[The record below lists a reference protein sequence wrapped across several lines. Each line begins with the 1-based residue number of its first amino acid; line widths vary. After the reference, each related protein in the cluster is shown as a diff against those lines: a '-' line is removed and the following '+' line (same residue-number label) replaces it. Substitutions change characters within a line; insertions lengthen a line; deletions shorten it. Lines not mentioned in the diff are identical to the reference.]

1 MVSTI
6 TRCPCLNSSI
16 KILLNECWK
25 CIEQN
30 LFDRMLWCQHWY
42 KYISNECLERTA
54 NTLKQIISN
63 NSLKREFKDYLWS
76 INLRFFDEIRKE
88 TKNEEMVRMQ
98 SNNHV
103 SKTIKRSSIP
113 TIITMN
119 PQKVILM
126 QLLSWCSTI
135 HWI

>member
-1 MVSTI
+1 MEVKQEYRTSLRFIRYRMIFNLFIVNRFIKKRTA
-6 TRCPCLNSSI
+6 SI
-16 KILLNECWK
+16 KN
-25 CIEQN
+25 
-30 LFDRMLWCQHWY
+30 
-42 KYISNECLERTA
+42 
-54 NTLKQIISN
+54 
-63 NSLKREFKDYLWS
+63 YLRS

-126 QLLSWCSTI
+126 QLLS
-135 HWI
+135 